1 MQKNLKMQF
10 IKDFAGKKK
19 GFVGEYSKDNAVI
32 LIKNGIAAILEESTK
47 KAKEKPK
54 KED

>member
-32 LIKNGIAAILEESTK
+32 LIKNGIAVQCILMLWFHLR
-47 KAKEKPK
+47 
-54 KED
+54 